1 VVCVEG
7 SLCPGQ
13 FCFTHN
19 KHLVF
24 ISKKLLGRNMTGFF
38 TVQDAHE
45 FLNFLL
51 NELVDILEK
60 ESRAAKSNSGN
71 QAPLE
76 KVPNGSLNGMA
87 NGNHH
92 KEPVVTWVH
101 KIFQVN

>member
-1 VVCVEG
+1 
-7 SLCPGQ
+7 L
-13 FCFTHN
+13 CFTHN
-19 KHLVF
+19 NHLVL

-71 QAPLE
+71 QALLE